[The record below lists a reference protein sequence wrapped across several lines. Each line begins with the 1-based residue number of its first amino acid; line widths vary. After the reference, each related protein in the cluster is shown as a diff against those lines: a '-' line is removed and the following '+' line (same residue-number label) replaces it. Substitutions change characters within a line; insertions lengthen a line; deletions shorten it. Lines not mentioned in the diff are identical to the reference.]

1 MRILTKQRPFGP
13 SSEPATS
20 ANPSFRKFA
29 KICRPLSGCARD
41 GDVRPL
47 ACLADGKCVGGSLVR
62 GFGSCGR
69 PCRLESRRYSLARA
83 SRNQS
88 FGSGAEPG
96 GPERRLQPAA
106 APTLAAAAKIP
117 MRSGLA
123 RRCRLKPAFREQG
136 CRVRMGCL
144 GARNPRGTTRFP
156 KILIDKN
163 VCATERRFNP
173 VIAPTRGTRGP
184 GGRGGLRF

>member
-1 MRILTKQRPFGP
+1 MADLPASRAAYQFQNA
-13 SSEPATS
+13 EPTD
-20 ANPSFRKFA
+20 
-29 KICRPLSGCARD
+29 ARQ
-41 GDVRPL
+41 P
-47 ACLADGKCVGGSLVR
+47 A
-62 GFGSCGR
+62 
-69 PCRLESRRYSLARA
+69 SRRYRLARS

-96 GPERRLQPAA
+96 EPERRLQPAA

-136 CRVRMGCL
+136 CRVRMCCL

-156 KILIDKN
+156 KILIDKQ
-163 VCATERRFNP
+163 VCAQGSRETD
-173 VIAPTRGTRGP
+173 RGATFPGQTGIREGNTTGQGVPWGVSLGGGGGP
-184 GGRGGLRF
+184 LMGL